1 MGATLSA
8 YEVVSN
14 KSSAVIMRKSG
25 LVADPGEVLLA

>member
-14 KSSAVIMRKSG
+14 KSSAVIMRKWN
-25 LVADPGEVLLA
+25 LLADLGEVLLA